1 MDLRYAN
8 ALRNATNAWAN
19 NHVTDTITLQDLKRR
34 APEQQDASKIVT
46 APNATQ
52 MATLQPELARHGHL
66 GTKLNL
72 FA

>member
-8 ALRNATNAWAN
+8 ALRNATNAWAQ
-19 NHVTDTITLQDLKRR
+19 HRTTDALTMQDLKRR
-34 APEQQDASKIVT
+34 APEQLDQTRKVT
-46 APNATQ
+46 APNAAQ
-52 MATLQPELARHGHL
+52 SAILQPELARYGNL